1 MSSCKLP
8 SDFHKHSMTVE
19 RTRVHNRLW
28 VIIPSDVLPGL
39 SSLGH
44 HSLLIVPQVLCHV
57 ANLYQ
62 SPSSILFPSILT
74 QSFILAI
81 LFWFTNLSLS
91 WCQSFLQGSLVV
103 RAVGNLFLGDTSFPF
118 LAPGFILFLLPAWD
132 SWRNP
137 NFLGPLVSPVSHI
150 ILAVRQGELFS

>member
-1 MSSCKLP
+1 MSSSKLP
-8 SDFHKHSMTVE
+8 SDFHKYSMAVE

-39 SSLGH
+39 SSLGP
-44 HSLLIVPQVLCHV
+44 HSLLIVPQTLWHI

-91 WCQSFLQGSLVV
+91 WCQSFLQGSLSCQSCGKSLLERYVLLLSGT
-103 RAVGNLFLGDTSFPF
+103 RLHSFSSPSMRFLKKPQFLEASCFTS
-118 LAPGFILFLLPAWD
+118 W
-132 SWRNP
+132 
-137 NFLGPLVSPVSHI
+137 SHH
-150 ILAVRQGELFS
+150 FSC